1 VFTLAA
7 PVGAILAR
15 LTSLK
20 NVQLLGAT
28 LAAVGVG
35 GASAAPHFWVSI
47 LLFGVIGGLYLFV
60 EFF

>member
-28 LAAVGVG
+28 LAAVGVD
-35 GASAAPHFWVSI
+35 FWVSI